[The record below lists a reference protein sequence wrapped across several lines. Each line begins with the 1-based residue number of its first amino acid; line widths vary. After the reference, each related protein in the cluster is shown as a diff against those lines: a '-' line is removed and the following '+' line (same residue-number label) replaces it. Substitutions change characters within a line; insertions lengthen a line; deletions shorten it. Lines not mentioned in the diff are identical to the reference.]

1 MFVTLLQ
8 DYMYHL
14 QCRIGVIVVS
24 DKADHAW
31 KLMYAVST
39 TWNMEY
45 WVHKK
50 SLTVL
55 QAVNIFT
62 SSCYQYPK
70 ILW

>member
-1 MFVTLLQ
+1 
-8 DYMYHL
+8 MYHL
-14 QCRIGVIVVS
+14 QCRIVVIVVS

-31 KLMYAVST
+31 KLMYVVNT

-50 SLTVL
+50 SVTVL